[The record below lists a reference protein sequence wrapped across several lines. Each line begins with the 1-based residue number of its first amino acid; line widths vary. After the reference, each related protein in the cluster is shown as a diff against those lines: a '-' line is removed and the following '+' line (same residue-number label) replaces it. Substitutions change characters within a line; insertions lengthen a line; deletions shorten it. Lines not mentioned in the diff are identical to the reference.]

1 MFCFL
6 EASTFIKEWC
16 VGWKEKNTILLC
28 LSIYNLGSPVLL
40 GFPVVLTVRIFC
52 TILNCVICV
61 RVRASPWF
69 HQGQQ
74 DDTTMPKVRSYLNSA
89 NE

>member
-1 MFCFL
+1 M
-6 EASTFIKEWC
+6 W
-16 VGWKEKNTILLC
+16 VGKKKYHFVVPVAFYVRNA
-28 LSIYNLGSPVLL
+28 IYNLGSPVLL
-40 GFPVVLTVRIFC
+40 GLPVVLTVRIFC